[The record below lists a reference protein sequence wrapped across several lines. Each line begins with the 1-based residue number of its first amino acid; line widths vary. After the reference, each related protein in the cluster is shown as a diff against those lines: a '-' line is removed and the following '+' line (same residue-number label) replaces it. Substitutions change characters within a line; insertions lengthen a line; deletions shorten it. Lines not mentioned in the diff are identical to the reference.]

1 MNEKS
6 KPEEPAEDGRPVE
19 VREGEE
25 PDGNDE
31 LTGEDNPDEETVE
44 SVGY

>member
-1 MNEKS
+1 MAEKA

-25 PDGNDE
+25 PDDSDE
-31 LTGEDNPDEETVE
+31 LTGGDIPDEETVE
-44 SVGY
+44 GVGY